1 MNWPICYEYVDGEWI
16 QLENPLENA
25 FTDWPDGME
34 MDTYLEEKQYCAEA
48 RLDGLPDIALYVR
61 KRQVDNDLARTYPYI
76 VAGAFTDLWVVVCI
90 RDLPQVRPVLEE
102 FVALQKLLTA

>member
-1 MNWPICYEYVDGEWI
+1 MSWPICYEYADGEWI

-76 VAGAFTDLWVVVCI
+76 VSGAFTDLWVVVCI